1 MFLWSVPMPV
11 MIRKQPAPD
20 GTWYEIDDFGAYL
33 DELSKR
39 GIESPNAKYRVFIS
53 SETARDIATIN
64 ADFESQIALFFR
76 LGPASG
82 IDYEI
87 TGTKVVTP
95 L

>member
-1 MFLWSVPMPV
+1 MPI

-20 GTWYEIDDFGAYL
+20 GTWYEIDDFAHYL

-39 GIESPNAKYRVFIS
+39 GIESPNAKYRILIS
-53 SETARDIATIN
+53 SETAREMATTD

-87 TGTKVVTP
+87 TGAKVVSP